1 MALMALSRIK
11 IMQNA
16 AAYWLVN
23 QGFIIEITNYGKTF
37 VIHC

>member
-1 MALMALSRIK
+1 
-11 IMQNA
+11 MQNA